1 MEKQKP
7 ALSSENNDTESIT
20 TNIQDLSFKPSNS
33 ISLCS
38 STVFGSD
45 ISVSSS
51 NMSNAS
57 TVETHNK
64 NAEPVVDCEESDTS
78 SLSYASKS
86 NNFDG
91 NESKLEFNFRVNLIW
106 VGWVNFNL
114 GGFFFIWIELIF
126 FWLDCF

>member
-1 MEKQKP
+1 MEKQKRT
-7 ALSSENNDTESIT
+7 LNSENNDTESIT
-20 TNIQDLSFKPSNS
+20 TNIQDLSFKPSVS

-51 NMSNAS
+51 NMSNA
-57 TVETHNK
+57 TTIETHNK
-64 NAEPVVDCEESDTS
+64 NVEPVVDCEESDTS

-86 NNFDG
+86 NSFDG
-91 NESKLEFNFRVNLIW
+91 NESELEFNFRVNLIW

-114 GGFFFIWIELIF
+114 GGFFLIG
-126 FWLDCF
+126 LG